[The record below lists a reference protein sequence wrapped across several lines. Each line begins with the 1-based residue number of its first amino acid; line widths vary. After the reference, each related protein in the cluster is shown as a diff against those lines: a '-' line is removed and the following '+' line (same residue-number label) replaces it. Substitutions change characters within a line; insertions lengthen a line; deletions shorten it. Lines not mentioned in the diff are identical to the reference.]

1 MQKYLLYNQGVK
13 ESGLPPKQ
21 EVVSSNLAGRTI
33 FPSVTSNHTALVLH
47 GLCVCGGLL
56 RTVALPRARLFRC
69 RVILLQQESL
79 P

>member
-33 FPSVTSNHTALVLH
+33 KINH
-47 GLCVCGGLL
+47 L
-56 RTVALPRARLFRC
+56 RLIRGRVRVPRERK
-69 RVILLQQESL
+69 
-79 P
+79 